1 MVQII
6 SLCFSTLPASHMLF
20 HFTNLM
26 EIFAAVLLFSLL
38 IGYLNCFDYSNKPKF
53 LDSLV

>member
-1 MVQII
+1 MVKLFPSVFQHFQLHI
-6 SLCFSTLPASHMLF
+6 MLF

-26 EIFAAVLLFSLL
+26 ESFAAVLLFSLL